1 MGLRPERK
9 REGERRVAVTLG
21 ELARKE
27 RAPVCAAHVRNV
39 FLEEVFLD
47 HVGEHVEKASRG
59 AGHVSGVFGDAF
71 LAHVENA
78 FLVQLAL
85 CPQISGDSLGSEVTE
100 TFARHGLYTLI
111 LLMTS

>member
-21 ELARKE
+21 ELARKQ
-27 RAPVCAAHVRNV
+27 RAPVRAAHVRYV
-39 FLEEVFLD
+39 LLEEVFLD
-47 HVGEHVEKASRG
+47 HVGEQVEKTSRG
-59 AGHVSGVFGDAF
+59 AGRVSGELGDAF
-71 LAHVENA
+71 LVHVENA
-78 FLVQLAL
+78 FPVQLAL
-85 CPQISGDSLGSEVTE
+85 GPQIGGDSLGSEVTE